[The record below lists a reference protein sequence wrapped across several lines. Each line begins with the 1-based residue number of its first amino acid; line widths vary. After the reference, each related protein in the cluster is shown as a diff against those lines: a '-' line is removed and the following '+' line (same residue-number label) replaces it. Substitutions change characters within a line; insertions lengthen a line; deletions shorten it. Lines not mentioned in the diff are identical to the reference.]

1 MRKIAVMEDFL
12 TPERRKKVL
21 DTAEKCGFAVDFYGR
36 GAAPAQGLE
45 QYEIIYGWCNPQDLK
60 RATGLK
66 WYCCGFAGVDQLSDD
81 SLYASPDVVLSNSS
95 GAYGLTISE
104 HILMVTLMLLRRMP
118 EFQDIV
124 RRREWVSELPMR
136 SIYGSR
142 ITVLGAG
149 DIGTNFARRAK
160 ALGAGHICGVSR
172 SGRNPDPA
180 YDRMLPQEQ
189 LDQVLPETEILVM
202 ALPSVADT
210 VGILSRER
218 IALLPENARPYQDRI
233 DLAIDHHPSQ
243 EFFARETCLEA
254 GSAACGEIVYNIVT
268 LMTPLT
274 PEIALPLYVAVST
287 DTGCFVYSNTTA
299 RTHRIA
305 AALMDCGIDV
315 APVNKALFR
324 TKSRTR
330 LAMEAWMAE
339 WAEYYD
345 HDRVVV
351 MQIPLSLCLDYKA
364 TEADVEE
371 LSSLAALVEGTDC
384 GVTLR
389 ELKDGRVKI
398 SLRTGPRVN
407 ATEVCALLGGGGHAA
422 AAGATLHGTL
432 GEVKQAVLQAID
444 MVAGED

>member
-1 MRKIAVMEDFL
+1 M
-12 TPERRKKVL
+12 T
-21 DTAEKCGFAVDFYGR
+21 TAE
-36 GAAPAQGLE
+36 AARLLL
-45 QYEIIYGWCNPQDLK
+45 GWDELLLLTHV
-60 RATGLK
+60 R
-66 WYCCGFAGVDQLSDD
+66 
-81 SLYASPDVVLSNSS
+81 PD
-95 GAYGLTISE
+95 G
-104 HILMVTLMLLRRMP
+104 
-118 EFQDIV
+118 
-124 RRREWVSELPMR
+124 
-136 SIYGSR
+136 
-142 ITVLGAG
+142 
-149 DIGTNFARRAK
+149 
-160 ALGAGHICGVSR
+160 
-172 SGRNPDPA
+172 
-180 YDRMLPQEQ
+180 
-189 LDQVLPETEILVM
+189 
-202 ALPSVADT
+202 DT
-210 VGILSRER
+210 VGSAAALCQALRDRGKTAYLLPNPELTATYAPYAAPYAAPEGFVPRHVVSVDIAALS
-218 IALLPENARPYQDRI
+218 LLPENARPYQDRI

-254 GSAACGEIVYNIVT
+254 ESAACGEIVYNIIT
-268 LMTPLT
+268 RLT
-274 PEIALPLYVAVST
+274 PVTPDIALPLYVAVST

-432 GEVKQAVLQAID
+432 SEVKQAVLQAID

>member
-1 MRKIAVMEDFL
+1 MTARLTVQETADFL
-12 TPERRKKVL
+12 RTLDNVL
-21 DTAEKCGFAVDFYGR
+21 ILTHVR
-36 GAAPAQGLE
+36 
-45 QYEIIYGWCNPQDLK
+45 
-60 RATGLK
+60 
-66 WYCCGFAGVDQLSDD
+66 
-81 SLYASPDVVLSNSS
+81 PD
-95 GAYGLTISE
+95 G
-104 HILMVTLMLLRRMP
+104 
-118 EFQDIV
+118 
-124 RRREWVSELPMR
+124 
-136 SIYGSR
+136 
-142 ITVLGAG
+142 
-149 DIGTNFARRAK
+149 
-160 ALGAGHICGVSR
+160 
-172 SGRNPDPA
+172 
-180 YDRMLPQEQ
+180 
-189 LDQVLPETEILVM
+189 
-202 ALPSVADT
+202 DT
-210 VGILSRER
+210 VGCAAALCRALRDVGKTAYILPNPGITATYAPYAAPYTAPEGFVPDRVVSVD
-218 IALLPENARPYQDRI
+218 IAALSLLPENARPYEERI

-243 EFFARETCLEA
+243 GFFARETCLEA
-254 GSAACGEIVYNIVT
+254 DSAACGEIVYDIIT
-268 LMTPLT
+268 RLT
-274 PEIALPLYVAVST
+274 PVTPDIALPLYVAVST

-305 AALMDCGIDV
+305 AALMDCGIDA

-371 LSSLAALVEGTDC
+371 LSSLAALVEGTQC
-384 GVTLR
+384 GVTLL

-432 GEVKQAVLQAID
+432 SEVKQAVLQAID

>member
-1 MRKIAVMEDFL
+1 MKIQYSLLLFLLLLGFTQCKSPAAKED
-12 TPERRKKVL
+12 R
-21 DTAEKCGFAVDFYGR
+21 
-36 GAAPAQGLE
+36 
-45 QYEIIYGWCNPQDLK
+45 
-60 RATGLK
+60 
-66 WYCCGFAGVDQLSDD
+66 LSDD
-81 SLYASPDVVLSNSS
+81 
-95 GAYGLTISE
+95 
-104 HILMVTLMLLRRMP
+104 
-118 EFQDIV
+118 
-124 RRREWVSELPMR
+124 
-136 SIYGSR
+136 
-142 ITVLGAG
+142 
-149 DIGTNFARRAK
+149 
-160 ALGAGHICGVSR
+160 
-172 SGRNPDPA
+172 
-180 YDRMLPQEQ
+180 
-189 LDQVLPETEILVM
+189 
-202 ALPSVADT
+202 
-210 VGILSRER
+210 
-218 IALLPENARPYQDRI
+218 
-233 DLAIDHHPSQ
+233 
-243 EFFARETCLEA
+243 
-254 GSAACGEIVYNIVT
+254 
-268 LMTPLT
+268 
-274 PEIALPLYVAVST
+274 
-287 DTGCFVYSNTTA
+287 
-299 RTHRIA
+299 
-305 AALMDCGIDV
+305 ALMDCGIDV